1 MLRTSVQHVETLRSR
16 WITDVSALGADVGRD
31 VLLAEGTDLLDRWL
45 EDHRSYHDAV
55 HLAEVLAA
63 LDELHEGGELPDRD
77 RHLAGV
83 VAWFHDAVYDA
94 RVGAGANEEA
104 SAVLAEERL
113 SPLGLA
119 AQDIRRVARLV
130 RESATHEMTTDD
142 PATKAFHDA
151 DLWILAAPA
160 ERFDAYCHQVRLE
173 YRQVR
178 AADYARGRTA
188 VLTPFVT
195 RERLYLTDHAH
206 EHWTERARVN
216 LAREIDRLAAPA

>member
-1 MLRTSVQHVETLRSR
+1 METLRSR
-16 WITDVSALGADVGRD
+16 WLTDVDALCAGVGRD

-63 LDELHEGGELPDRD
+63 LDELYDGGELPARD

-83 VAWFHDAVYDA
+83 AAWFHDAVYDA
-94 RVGAGANEEA
+94 GVEAGGNEEA
-104 SAVLAEERL
+104 SAVLAEDRL
-113 SPLGLA
+113 RRLGLA
-119 AQDIRRVARLV
+119 EDDVTVVARLV

-160 ERFDAYCHQVRLE
+160 QRFDAYCHQVRLE

-178 AADYARGRTA
+178 TADYARGRTA

-206 EHWTERARVN
+206 THWTDRARVN
-216 LAREIDRLAAPA
+216 LAREIDRLAAHG

>member
-1 MLRTSVQHVETLRSR
+1 METLRSR
-16 WITDVSALGADVGRD
+16 WLTDVVALGAGVGRD
-31 VLLAEGTDLLDRWL
+31 VLLAEGTGLLDRWL

-63 LDELHEGGELPDRD
+63 LDELHEGGELPARD

-94 RVGAGANEEA
+94 GVAAGANEEA

-113 SPLGLA
+113 PRIGIA
-119 AQDIRRVARLV
+119 PEDIDRVARLV
-130 RESATHEMTTDD
+130 RESATHEMTMND
-142 PATKAFHDA
+142 PATRAFHDA

-160 ERFDAYCHQVRLE
+160 ERFDSYCHQVRLE

-188 VLTPFVT
+188 VLSPFVE

-206 EHWTERARVN
+206 ERWTERARVN

>member
-1 MLRTSVQHVETLRSR
+1 METLRSR
-16 WITDVSALGADVGRD
+16 WLTDVDALGADVGRD
-31 VLLAEGTDLLDRWL
+31 ALLAEATDLLDRWL

-63 LDELHEGGELPDRD
+63 LDELSDEGELPGRD
-77 RHLAGV
+77 RHLAGLA
-83 VAWFHDAVYDA
+83 AWFHDAVYDA
-94 RVGAGANEEA
+94 GVAAGANEEA
-104 SAVLAEERL
+104 SAQLAEDHLGR
-113 SPLGLA
+113 LGLKEE
-119 AQDIRRVARLV
+119 DIARVAQLV
-130 RESATHEMTTDD
+130 RESATHEMSTDD

-178 AADYARGRTA
+178 AADYARGRIA
-188 VLTPFVT
+188 VLTPFAT
-195 RERLYLTDHAH
+195 RDRLYLTDHAH
-206 EHWTERARVN
+206 EHWTGRARVN

>member
-1 MLRTSVQHVETLRSR
+1 METLRSR
-16 WITDVSALGADVGRD
+16 WLADVSALGAEAGREL
-31 VLLAEGTDLLDRWL
+31 LLAEGTDLLDRWL

-63 LDELHEGGELPDRD
+63 LDELHDAGELPSRD
-77 RHLAGV
+77 RHLAGLA
-83 VAWFHDAVYDA
+83 AWFHDAVYDA
-94 RVGAGANEEA
+94 AASAGANEES
-104 SAVLAEERL
+104 SAVLAEDHLPR
-113 SPLGLA
+113 LGLA
-119 AQDIRRVARLV
+119 EDDVGRVARLV

-160 ERFDAYCHQVRLE
+160 QRFDAYCHQVRLE

-178 AADYARGRTA
+178 AMDYARGRTA
-188 VLTPFVT
+188 VLTPFAT

-206 EHWTERARVN
+206 EQWTRRARVN
-216 LAREIDRLAAPA
+216 LTREIDRLAAPA